1 MMQMHTPILI
11 ITNVF
16 TDRRDLIIN
25 HVESYILNK
34 NIVSNKVSNLKS
46 GKVGKN
52 VKSSRSSAKV
62 SQ

>member
-1 MMQMHTPILI
+1 MHTPILI

-34 NIVSNKVSNLKS
+34 NIVSDKVSNLKS

-62 SQ
+62 S

>member
-1 MMQMHTPILI
+1 MHTPILI

-34 NIVSNKVSNLKS
+34 NIVSDKVSNLKS